1 MNLFVDIG
9 NHRVKWAT
17 DRGAG
22 GVCELPPADWRC
34 MRELE
39 PRAVWASCVARAP
52 VADEF
57 GRYARRHWSLAPNF
71 VRARRAQCGVIN
83 RYADAETL
91 GNDRWAA
98 LIGARALCGAH
109 AAIVLD
115 AGTAITIDALD
126 ADGVFRGGVI
136 LPGWHSMHTALA
148 AHTRIAV
155 RDALSNAGESSLRES
170 SLPESKLT
178 ESKLT
183 ESSRARFDTSSS
195 TGDDEGNDASSSCA
209 QFDDSSSTGGD
220 ESNDAS
226 DYASDYAS
234 DDTSG
239 DATQTALATNTGAA
253 IAAGARLAVR
263 GGVGEAIARQRV
275 ALGGAV
281 RLLITGGDGAAMARQ
296 LSLADESMDGE
307 VVEGLV
313 LRGVREI
320 ALRGDQ

>member
-22 GVCELPPADWRC
+22 GVCELPPAHWRS

-57 GRYARRHWSLAPNF
+57 GRYARRHWALAPNF

-98 LIGARALCGAH
+98 LIGARALCGAQ

-136 LPGWHSMHTALA
+136 LPGWHAMHTALA

-170 SLPESKLT
+170 KLT
-178 ESKLT
+178 EAKLTEAKLT
-183 ESSRARFDTSSS
+183 ESSRTRFDTSSS
-195 TGDDEGNDASSSCA
+195 TGDYAR
-209 QFDDSSSTGGD
+209 GD
-220 ESNDAS
+220 ISNDAS
-226 DYASDYAS
+226 GDAS
-234 DDTSG
+234 DDASSDTN
-239 DATQTALATNTGAA
+239 QTALATNTGAA
-253 IAAGARLAVR
+253 IAAGARLAVC

>member
-22 GVCELPPADWRC
+22 GVCELPPAHWRS

-57 GRYARRHWSLAPNF
+57 GRYARRHWALAPNF

-98 LIGARALCGAH
+98 LIGARALCGAQS
-109 AAIVLD
+109 AIVLD

-126 ADGVFRGGVI
+126 ANGVFRGGVI

-155 RDALSNAGESSLRES
+155 RNALSNAGESSLRES
-170 SLPESKLT
+170 KLT
-178 ESKLT
+178 EAKLT
-183 ESSRARFDTSSS
+183 ESSRAQFDTSSS
-195 TGDDEGNDASSSCA
+195 TGNDEGNDASSSCA
-209 QFDDSSSTGGD
+209 QFDDSSSTGSD

-226 DYASDYAS
+226 DYASDDTSS
-234 DDTSG
+234 DTSSDTSG

-253 IAAGARLAVR
+253 IAAGARLAVC

-281 RLLITGGDGAAMARQ
+281 RLLITGGDGAAIARQ
-296 LSLADESMDGE
+296 LSLADESMEGE

>member
-22 GVCELPPADWRC
+22 GVCELPPADWRS

-98 LIGARALCGAH
+98 LIGARALCGAQS
-109 AAIVLD
+109 AIVLD

-126 ADGVFRGGVI
+126 ANGVFRGGVI
-136 LPGWHSMHTALA
+136 LPGWHAMHTALA

-155 RDALSNAGESSLRES
+155 RDALSDAGESSLHES

-183 ESSRARFDTSSS
+183 ESSRAQFDTSSS
-195 TGDDEGNDASSSCA
+195 TGS
-209 QFDDSSSTGGD
+209 D

-226 DYASDYAS
+226 GDISNDASDDTS
-234 DDTSG
+234 SDTSG

-253 IAAGARLAVR
+253 IAVGARLAVC

-296 LSLADESMDGE
+296 LSLADESMEGE

>member
-57 GRYARRHWSLAPNF
+57 GRYARRHWALAPNF

-136 LPGWHSMHTALA
+136 LPGWHSMHTTLA

-155 RDALSNAGESSLRES
+155 RDALSDAGESSLHES

-183 ESSRARFDTSSS
+183 ESSRAQFDTSSS
-195 TGDDEGNDASSSCA
+195 TGS
-209 QFDDSSSTGGD
+209 D

-226 DYASDYAS
+226 GDISNDASDDAS
-234 DDTSG
+234 DDASSDTSG

-253 IAAGARLAVR
+253 IAAGARLAVC

-281 RLLITGGDGAAMARQ
+281 RLLITGGDGAAIARQ

-307 VVEGLV
+307 VVDGLV

>member
-22 GVCELPPADWRC
+22 GVCELPPAHWRS

-57 GRYARRHWSLAPNF
+57 GRYARRHWALAPNF

-98 LIGARALCGAH
+98 LIGARALCGAQS
-109 AAIVLD
+109 AIVLD

-148 AHTRIAV
+148 AHTRIEV
-155 RDALSNAGESSLRES
+155 HDALSNVGESSLRES

-195 TGDDEGNDASSSCA
+195 TGDYAR
-209 QFDDSSSTGGD
+209 GD
-220 ESNDAS
+220 ISNDAS
-226 DYASDYAS
+226 GDAS
-234 DDTSG
+234 DDASSDTN
-239 DATQTALATNTGAA
+239 QTALATNTGAA
-253 IAAGARLAVR
+253 IAAGARLAVC

>member
-1 MNLFVDIG
+1 
-9 NHRVKWAT
+9 
-17 DRGAG
+17 
-22 GVCELPPADWRC
+22 

-148 AHTRIAV
+148 AHTRIEV
-155 RDALSNAGESSLRES
+155 RNALSNAGESSLRES
-170 SLPESKLT
+170 KLTEAKLT

-183 ESSRARFDTSSS
+183 ESSCAQFDTSSS
-195 TGDDEGNDASSSCA
+195 TGDDAR
-209 QFDDSSSTGGD
+209 GD
-220 ESNDAS
+220 ISNDAS
-226 DYASDYAS
+226 DYTSD
-234 DDTSG
+234 

-253 IAAGARLAVR
+253 IAAGARLAVC

>member
-98 LIGARALCGAH
+98 LIGARALCGAQS
-109 AAIVLD
+109 AIVLD

-148 AHTRIAV
+148 AHTRIEV
-155 RDALSNAGESSLRES
+155 RNALSNAGESSLC
-170 SLPESKLT
+170 ESKLT
-178 ESKLT
+178 EAKLTEAKLT
-183 ESSRARFDTSSS
+183 ESSCAQFDTSSS
-195 TGDDEGNDASSSCA
+195 TGS
-209 QFDDSSSTGGD
+209 D

-226 DYASDYAS
+226 DYASNDTSS
-234 DDTSG
+234 DASG

-253 IAAGARLAVR
+253 IAAGARLAVC

-296 LSLADESMDGE
+296 LSLADESMEGE